1 MQQEQT
7 HPLKHTTRTSGSAGE
22 EESSVKRKT
31 SEQDFIDKG
40 KGADCRRV
48 HFKGTKHSK
57 PQGSSVSCCLLCANG
72 FPTNI
77 TSYKEGIN
85 RKAHETWQS

>member
-40 KGADCRRV
+40 KASTADVCIL
-48 HFKGTKHSK
+48 KALNT
-57 PQGSSVSCCLLCANG
+57 QNL
-72 FPTNI
+72 
-77 TSYKEGIN
+77 
-85 RKAHETWQS
+85 KAHLLAAV

>member
-40 KGADCRRV
+40 KGADVCILKALNTQNLKA
-48 HFKGTKHSK
+48 H
-57 PQGSSVSCCLLCANG
+57 LLAAVY
-72 FPTNI
+72 FVPMAFLRI
-77 TSYKEGIN
+77 SLVI
-85 RKAHETWQS
+85 RKA